1 MPEGKP
7 YTPPRFVRHDSEADY
22 PDWARNAVKSIRQ
35 EFGVNKSF
43 PFEVKPEFI
52 TVSDSDGKYVD
63 VSDGFCQLLGYHR
76 DELIGKSYGEVTA
89 PNTNDIPTVF
99 SLFSKLGYMHGLWM
113 LVSRRGT
120 RILVRYESWIRPDSC
135 FESRMEIVGAGY

>member
-7 YTPPRFVRHDSEADY
+7 YTPPRLVRHDSEADY

-35 EFGVNKSF
+35 EFGVNKSL

-52 TVSDSDGKYVD
+52 TVADCDGKYVD
-63 VSDGFCQLLGYHR
+63 VSDGFCQLLGYRR
-76 DELIGKSYGEVTA
+76 DELIGKSFGDLTA
-89 PNTNDIPTVF
+89 PNTTDIPTVF
-99 SLFSKLGYMHGLWM
+99 KLFSKLGYMHGLWM

-120 RILVRYESWIRPDSC
+120 RVLVRYEAWIRPDSR